1 MRFMSRPARRSG
13 IKDIKVNEMDE
24 INVFLFLGFLESGKT
39 KFIQETLEDPRME
52 NGEKTLLLVCEEGEE
67 EYAPERFKVK
77 NVAIEYI
84 DDEDDLNT
92 QTLEYLVK
100 KHNTERLVVE
110 YNGSWLLNKFFDA
123 MPESFVIN
131 QIMTFFDSATFLNYN
146 RNMRQLVFD
155 KVQMTQ
161 MVVFNRFKGEY
172 EKQEFHKIIRGIS
185 RRPDIVYEYI
195 GGKAEFDEI
204 EDPMPYDMEAPV
216 IEIADR
222 DFALFYRDLSEKPQ
236 NYIGKTVKFKG
247 MAAVSRKVPSGY
259 IVIGRYIMTCCEA
272 DIAYDG
278 FALKTNSLISG
289 VATKD
294 WLTVTAKVGY
304 EYSAVYR
311 QKGPVLIAEKIERA
325 EPLPPDESVATFY

>member
-1 MRFMSRPARRSG
+1 
-13 IKDIKVNEMDE
+13 
-24 INVFLFLGFLESGKT
+24 
-39 KFIQETLEDPRME
+39 
-52 NGEKTLLLVCEEGEE
+52 
-67 EYAPERFKVK
+67 
-77 NVAIEYI
+77 
-84 DDEDDLNT
+84 
-92 QTLEYLVK
+92 
-100 KHNTERLVVE
+100 
-110 YNGSWLLNKFFDA
+110 
-123 MPESFVIN
+123 
-131 QIMTFFDSATFLNYN
+131 
-146 RNMRQLVFD
+146 
-155 KVQMTQ
+155 
-161 MVVFNRFKGEY
+161 
-172 EKQEFHKIIRGIS
+172 
-185 RRPDIVYEYI
+185 
-195 GGKAEFDEI
+195 
-204 EDPMPYDMEAPV
+204 MPYDMEAPV

>member
-1 MRFMSRPARRSG
+1 MQ
-13 IKDIKVNEMDE
+13 D

-52 NGEKTLLLVCEEGEE
+52 NGERTLLLVCEEGEE

-84 DDEDDLNT
+84 DDEDDLNGN
-92 QTLEYLVK
+92 TLEYLVK
-100 KHNTERLVVE
+100 KHRAERVVVE
-110 YNGSWLLNKFFDA
+110 YNGAWMLNKFFDA

-131 QIMTFFDSATFLNYN
+131 QIMTFFDAATFINYN

-204 EDPMPYDMEAPV
+204 EDPMPYDMDAPV

-236 NYIGKTVKFKG
+236 NYIGKTVKFRG
-247 MAAVSRKVPSGY
+247 MAAVSRKVPAGY

-278 FALKTNSLISG
+278 FALRTNSLISG

-311 QKGPVLIAEKIERA
+311 QKGPVLSAEKIERA
-325 EPLPPDESVATFY
+325 EPLPPEETVATFY